1 MESNGQ
7 AGPESPA
14 ASPDRGAV
22 QMNTMGERIFVYS
35 ALVVLCVVLSALLGL
50 PAGIWSLLQI
60 VAVVEFIYWLGAT
73 GQGNANPG

>member
-1 MESNGQ
+1 MENDGL

-14 ASPDRGAV
+14 VSQGWGGM

-35 ALVVLCVVLSALLGL
+35 ALLAVCVLLSALLGL

-60 VAVVEFIYWLGAT
+60 VAVVEFIYWLGAI